1 MGAEKDHELKAL
13 KRFVEI
19 LDETLSTGMWEET
32 FLLKSMKKKLSEL
45 REEAQQLQQQ
55 YREEAM
61 AKSIGAGNA
70 AMDTLQ
76 TVYISVF
83 QQDFADLRKWERML
97 KSITDYSITRPVY
110 KEEDHVK
117 EMIRGRPDP
126 NKEGYVAAMVKKED
140 IVKGFAGKATAD
152 KSGYELLNI
161 KEGGIRPG
169 GIRRLVLGSRTFEFV
184 DGALKLIQ
192 AETTPKQE

>member
-1 MGAEKDHELKAL
+1 MSLKHSNVCRNL
-13 KRFVEI
+13 GR
-19 LDETLSTGMWEET
+19 TLSDGTWEET
-32 FLLKSMKKKLSEL
+32 FLLKNMKKKLSEL
-45 REEAQQLQQQ
+45 REEARQLQQQ

-70 AMDTLQ
+70 SMDTLQ
-76 TVYISVF
+76 TVYVSVF
-83 QQDFADLRKWERML
+83 QQDFADLRKWERNA
-97 KSITDYSITRPVY
+97 KNIYRYSITRPVY

-126 NKEGYVAAMVKKED
+126 NKEGYVAVMVKKED

-161 KEGGIRPG
+161 KRAASS
-169 GIRRLVLGSRTFEFV
+169 RRY
-184 DGALKLIQ
+184 
-192 AETTPKQE
+192 TTPRFGQ